1 MRPAVLPLL
10 CALVAGCAPASDYRP
25 KVDLTGVDTAR
36 YEIDLSDCKKVAERD
51 RYGPVLAGALV
62 GAGLGTA
69 GAAAMAGVASTGNI
83 GLAESYGAI
92 TGTVAGTAFGASQM
106 RAPGDEDENRFVDA
120 CLRNNGYKIL
130 E

>member
-1 MRPAVLPLL
+1 MRYAALPLL
-10 CALVAGCAPASDYRP
+10 CALAAGCAPASDYRP
-25 KVDLTGVDTAR
+25 KVDLTGMDSAR
-36 YEIDLSDCKKVAERD
+36 FEIDLSDCKRVAERD
-51 RYGPVLAGALV
+51 RYGPLLAATLV

-69 GAAAMAGVASTGNI
+69 GAAAMAGVASTGNV

-92 TGTVAGTAFGASQM
+92 TGTVAGAGFGASQV
-106 RAPGDEDENRFVDA
+106 RAPTEDENRFVDA